1 MSRSRSGTLLL
12 VLCAA
17 SLACGESRTP
27 KSDLVTPLA
36 IRSSSPGEVLPGTR
50 VTLEVDGLLPIG
62 VATYEV
68 SLLSAQ
74 GEVMGRPAVT
84 RLDDE
89 RLVITPGE
97 AFVTAAQG
105 TALQLIL
112 RLERRIT
119 ADGSISRADHAA
131 VWRVTSQLEP
141 ALGSVSPVAVHLY
154 EPMTFQGSGFLQP
167 GEGMS
172 VVVLDGRYTYSELPG
187 VLELRGLAVPLDVID
202 RERAEL
208 LVTVD
213 LFGVRPGAFDG
224 SVRVENLAN
233 AGAPTSTDE
242 RPLGFTLLASSVGS
256 VAPLT
261 VRRGQRVTVS
271 GAGFVPTDYALEATT
286 LIALDGIFKQPDGL
300 QQDLTGLKRLLLVP
314 EEFPAPGEMT
324 YVLRV
329 EPDAGGKPQGLGT
342 IPGQFTGRVYPVLI
356 DGLDWIEGVGVD
368 AMLTVGAQRQ
378 IVLVKFLPGFDQSL
392 ADFGVDLMARPIRDA
407 IMARMTQD
415 YEGVNIVF
423 TEERPQDFV
432 DYSIVEVGGRDPN
445 NAGLLGL
452 DNTEGK
458 DVGNLRFNDVIG
470 GINAATEEQ
479 GFYAYG
485 GVFLDS
491 FLNFSPT
498 RPGRTPSDMATPAFD
513 EVFARFSPELGG
525 EPVSEDEAGGG
536 GARAPEIDLAVSVL
550 GNLVGNT
557 IAHEVGHSLGLSNIR
572 GEYHN
577 LGDNP
582 GWIMDSGS
590 NRSFEE
596 RSGLGP
602 NGPEVFSPHNRGY
615 LDEILP
621 LDTP

>member
-1 MSRSRSGTLLL
+1 MRRSSCITWF
-12 VLCAA
+12 LCLA

-36 IRSSSPGEVLPGTR
+36 IRSSSPSEVLPGTR

-68 SLLSAQ
+68 TFLSPQ
-74 GEVMGRPAVT
+74 GEIMGHPMVT
-84 RLDDE
+84 RPDDE
-89 RLVITPGE
+89 RLIITPGE
-97 AFVTAAQG
+97 AFVSAAQG
-105 TALQLIL
+105 TALQLII
-112 RLERRIT
+112 RLERRIS
-119 ADGSISRADHAA
+119 ADGSTSRADYAA
-131 VWRVTSQLEP
+131 VWRVTSQLDP
-141 ALGSVSPVAVHLY
+141 TLTTVSPVAVHLY
-154 EPMTFQGSGFLQP
+154 EPITFAGSGFLQP

-172 VVVLDGRYTYSELPG
+172 VVVLDGRYTFSELPG

-202 RERAEL
+202 REHAEL

-224 SVRVENLAN
+224 SVRVENQ
-233 AGAPTSTDE
+233 AGAGEPTSTDE
-242 RPLGFTLLASSVGS
+242 RPLGFTLTASSVS
-256 VAPLT
+256 AIAPLT

-286 LIALDGIFKQPDGL
+286 LIALDGTFIQPDGL
-300 QQDLTGLKRLLLVP
+300 QLDLTGVKRLLLVP

-329 EPDAGGKPQGLGT
+329 EPDASGKPQGLGT
-342 IPGQFTGRVYPVLI
+342 VPGQFTGRVYPILI

-368 AMLTVGAQRQ
+368 TTLTVGAQRQ
-378 IVLVKFLPGFDQSL
+378 IVLVKFLPGFDESL
-392 ADFGVDLMARPIRDA
+392 ADFGLDLMARPIRDA
-407 IMARMTQD
+407 ILARMSQD
-415 YEGVNIVF
+415 YQGVNVVF

-498 RPGRTPSDMATPAFD
+498 RPGQTPSDMATPAFD
-513 EVFARFSPELGG
+513 DVFAAFSPELGG
-525 EPVSEDEAGGG
+525 APVSADEADGGG
-536 GARAPEIDLAVSVL
+536 SRAPEVDLAVSVL

-557 IAHEVGHSLGLSNIR
+557 ISHEVGHSLGLTHIR

-602 NGPEVFSPHNRGY
+602 NGPEVFSPHNRDY
-615 LDEILP
+615 LEEILP
-621 LDTP
+621 LDAP